1 MKQKFKSRALIFFS
15 IIFVLLLLLASCGSD
30 SDSESPSDSNGSSD
44 SDNSGDENSGDDNS
58 GDDNS
63 GDDNSGNTD
72 FNGTWNIWEERG
84 YLCGRVPPAET
95 VQYGITIHQT
105 GNQARLHLYN
115 DDNQSLSCELDGDEL
130 VCQGTYTSGDGWS
143 ITYDEYRIGYI
154 GTGDHTE
161 LIGSTEWTV
170 SDSNGD
176 CDGISDLTSVD
187 PDDTDPDDTDPD
199 DTDPDDTDPD
209 DTDPDDTDPDDTDNT
224 DFIGT
229 WNIWEE
235 RGYLCVRVPPA
246 ETVQYNITIEQPGGR
261 ILLHLYNDTTQSLS
275 CELDGDELVC
285 NGSYTSREGWSI
297 RYDEYRLYFT
307 GVDRRNL
314 NGNAEWIFSDG
325 NVDNCSGTSSMS
337 TVPAN

>member
-1 MKQKFKSRALIFFS
+1 MKRKFKSRAMIFFS

-30 SDSESPSDSNGSSD
+30 SDSDSPSDSNGSSESD
-44 SDNSGDENSGDDNS
+44 NSDDDNSGDDNSGDDNS

-84 YLCGRVPPAET
+84 YLCGRVPAAET
-95 VQYGITIHQT
+95 VQYDITIDQT
-105 GNQARLHLYN
+105 GSQARLHLYN
-115 DDNQSLSCELDGDEL
+115 DENQSLSCELDGDEL

-143 ITYDEYRIGYI
+143 ITYDEYRIGYT
-154 GTGDHTE
+154 GTGNHTE

-170 SDSNGD
+170 SDNDGD
-176 CDGISDLTSVD
+176 CNGISDLTSVD
-187 PDDTDPDDTDPD
+187 PDDTDPG
-199 DTDPDDTDPD
+199 
-209 DTDPDDTDPDDTDNT
+209 DTDNT

-235 RGYLCVRVPPA
+235 KGYLCVRVPPA
-246 ETVQYNITIEQPGGR
+246 ETVQYSITIEQPGGQ
-261 ILLHLYNDTTQSLS
+261 ILLHLYNDNTQSLL

-285 NGSYTSREGWSI
+285 NGSYTSGEGWSI

-307 GVDRRNL
+307 GVDHSNL
-314 NGNAEWIFSDG
+314 NGDAEWIFSDG